1 MYITSWTFLKNRR
14 PSEVMHFLKIKTGK
28 DCLVKCLKS
37 LVLVHLATV
46 NMLSSLK
53 TCTTALWS
61 YCFTTSAK
69 IELEKFRLTG
79 SEILG
84 VFVNT
89 VTADDKYSLQNRENL
104 LQAIQL
110 QVSKKKKMFSK
121 FFAAYLKSA
130 SNFEHFER
138 KDDPHRL
145 CVLEIRDC
153 QRCDSSNI

>member
-1 MYITSWTFLKNRR
+1 M
-14 PSEVMHFLKIKTGK
+14 
-28 DCLVKCLKS
+28 
-37 LVLVHLATV
+37 
-46 NMLSSLK
+46 
-53 TCTTALWS
+53 
-61 YCFTTSAK
+61 
-69 IELEKFRLTG
+69 
-79 SEILG
+79 
-84 VFVNT
+84 
-89 VTADDKYSLQNRENL
+89 TADDKYSLQNRENL